1 MVGVFLIETA
11 NKGQHLRVGLVH
23 FVICYK
29 SVDVSHL
36 LRNSHAGRWLGF
48 VTTINRK
55 WRVVIWQSCGCVFR
69 QNTNPSR
76 KTSRH
81 HI

>member
-1 MVGVFLIETA
+1 MVRVFLIETA

-48 VTTINRK
+48 ATTINRK